1 MGTIGVCQENFN
13 PQVLYVI
20 EVNNKDK
27 INTKYHNH
35 DFLELSYVTSGT
47 GMYKINNEYFKI
59 KAGDLL
65 IFNPKVYHR
74 EYISKGEENGEVH
87 IGIKNFKLDYMP
99 KDYLMPEGF
108 YGIINFIKYKKNFEN
123 CYSDIINEQKSS
135 EPGYDLVLKSLV
147 MKLMVLILRETGNY
161 KTITD
166 EKSCTF
172 ESSEKSNIVHT
183 IISFMNENYMHDI
196 SLDKISKNMYL
207 SPVYI
212 SKIFK
217 EETGDS
223 PINYLIK
230 TRLEQASYLLLA
242 DNRMSVK
249 EISKRVGYDDAY
261 YFSKLFKKYYGASPR
276 RWQLREI

>member
-13 PQVLYVI
+13 PQVLFVI
-20 EVNNKDK
+20 DAKNKDNIK
-27 INTKYHNH
+27 TKYHNH
-35 DFLELSYVTSGT
+35 DFLELSYVISGT
-47 GMYKINNEYFKI
+47 GAFKINNEYFNV

-65 IFNPKVYHR
+65 VFNPKVYHR
-74 EYISKGEENGEVH
+74 EYISEGEENHEIHV
-87 IGIKNFKLDYMP
+87 GIKNFKLDYLP
-99 KDYLMPEGF
+99 KDYLMPEDF
-108 YGIINFIKYKKNFEN
+108 YGIINFSRHSEAFICCCRE
-123 CYSDIINEQKSS
+123 IINEQKSC

-161 KTITD
+161 ETAAD
-166 EKSCTF
+166 EKICTF

-183 IISFMNENYMHDI
+183 IISFMNQNYMHDI

-230 TRLEQASYLLLA
+230 IRLEQASFLLRS
-242 DNRMSVK
+242 DNNMSVK

-261 YFSKLFKKYYGASPR
+261 YFSKLFKKYYGASPS
-276 RWQLREI
+276 RWQARKV